1 MPGGKEMSHKF
12 SLSSNIRR
20 SSKAAIHFKGSN
32 LHSRFDQDEMPA
44 FEKFPKGSHA
54 ARRQSREERPDGEK

>member
-1 MPGGKEMSHKF
+1 MSRKF
-12 SLSSNIRR
+12 NLSSNTRR

-32 LHSRFDQDEMPA
+32 RHERFDRDELPA

-54 ARRQSREERPDGEK
+54 ARRQSREERLDGDR